1 MSEDGEQQWFF
12 ISVVNQEQ
20 YGPYTADE
28 LEGFVAGGSITKET
42 MIWTEALNDQ
52 WIPASNVEGLFPPA
66 HSVPQ
71 AAIQPAQPARPQLL
85 TGQAAQAVAPLG
97 AAPIQAQAVQPLRAA
112 PVQQVA
118 APVQPA
124 AAPVQ
129 QAAAPVQQ
137 AAAPVQQAAAPVQP
151 AAAPVQQ
158 VAAPVQQVATNQI
171 QTAASPLAQ
180 ATVPA
185 QQVAPQRPV
194 KPGMIPSSMLGTAP
208 AAVPVAGVGQPTS
221 AALAPA
227 QVFPGQVAPGEN
239 FPAPRPTKASF
250 GVWLSLLISGPVI
263 MAPALALS
271 KAAPVLL
278 GIGCLAVL
286 GAIIMAALYLFRA
299 WSLLQPG
306 GARVTPGK
314 AVGLLF
320 VPLFNLYWMFV
331 AIGGLP
337 AEWNRVMSSHPNLKE
352 APRFNSGLAVAF
364 CAGTFVGVGFIIAI
378 PLLANMCKGINFM
391 GRLQMMPGGGGVG
404 GSGGPLAG
412 AGARAQQPGGA
423 IRLY

>member
-97 AAPIQAQAVQPLRAA
+97 AAPIQAQAVQPLQAA

-124 AAPVQ
+124 AAL
-129 QAAAPVQQ
+129 
-137 AAAPVQQAAAPVQP
+137 VQQAAAPVQP

-208 AAVPVAGVGQPTS
+208 ASVPVAGVGQPTS

-391 GRLQMMPGGGGVG
+391 GRLQMMPGGGGFG

>member
-97 AAPIQAQAVQPLRAA
+97 AAPIQAQAVQPLQAA
-112 PVQQVA
+112 PVQQV
-118 APVQPA
+118 
-124 AAPVQ
+124 
-129 QAAAPVQQ
+129 
-137 AAAPVQQAAAPVQP
+137 AAPVQP

-208 AAVPVAGVGQPTS
+208 ASVPVAGVGQPTS

-391 GRLQMMPGGGGVG
+391 GRLQMMPGGGGFG